1 MGRYVDQDLDDDQFW
16 RDELRHL
23 RNEAGISIRQLSH
36 AADVSPEQIQRFEKG
51 LGGMPIARLERVF
64 AIFGYELELM
74 RTHPEGEDVDTSWIK
89 EL

>member
-36 AADVSPEQIQRFEKG
+36 ATDVSPEQIQRFEKG

-74 RTHPEGEDVDTSWIK
+74 RIHPGGEDVDTSWIK

>member
-23 RNEAGISIRQLSH
+23 RNGAGISIRQLSH

-64 AIFGYELELM
+64 AVFGYELELM
-74 RTHPEGEDVDTSWIK
+74 RTHPEGEDVDTSWITN
-89 EL
+89 L

>member
-64 AIFGYELELM
+64 AIFGYEVELM
-74 RTHPEGEDVDTSWIK
+74 RTHREGEVVDTSWIK

>member
-1 MGRYVDQDLDDDQFW
+1 MGKYVDQDLDDDQFW

-23 RNEAGISIRQLSH
+23 RNEAGLSIRQLSH
-36 AADVSPEQIQRFEKG
+36 AADVSPEQIHRFEKG

-64 AIFGYELELM
+64 AVFGYELELM
-74 RTHPEGEDVDTSWIK
+74 RIHPGGEVVDTSWIK

>member
-1 MGRYVDQDLDDDQFW
+1 MYVDQDLDDDQFW
-16 RDELRHL
+16 RDELRYL
-23 RNEAGISIRQLSH
+23 RNGAGISIRQLSH

-64 AIFGYELELM
+64 AVFGYELELM
-74 RTHPEGEDVDTSWIK
+74 STHPEGEEADTAWIK

>member
-16 RDELRHL
+16 RDELRYL
-23 RNEAGISIRQLSH
+23 RNGAGISIRQLSH

-64 AIFGYELELM
+64 AIFGYEVELM
-74 RTHPEGEDVDTSWIK
+74 RTHPEGEEVDTAWIK